1 MERIVY
7 RSLPVGPPER
17 ALLDIVRVS
26 ERNNAGAGASGI
38 LFHDDRAY
46 VQMIEGEDG
55 AAARLMATIRH
66 DPRHRVVWEVTFV
79 TGERAISPSLPMGYV
94 SAPECAACTTVRG
107 TGALSTL
114 PAAEAPRAT
123 VLLIGLAEWKY
134 PSCKAA

>member
-55 AAARLMATIRH
+55 AAARLMATIRR
-66 DPRHRVVWEVTFV
+66 DPRHRIVWEVAFEP
-79 TGERAISPSLPMGYV
+79 GERAISPGLPMGYV
-94 SAPECAACTTVRG
+94 SAPECASCTTVRG
-107 TGALSTL
+107 TGALPTL
-114 PAAEAPRAT
+114 PAAEAARA
-123 VLLIGLAEWKY
+123 VSLLIGLAGWKY